1 MINKQSLWF
10 LTLFSLIL
18 VLSIYYI
25 TMPNELLLSNN
36 NSYVDKDGKKDS
48 DENNSS
54 NDDKTK
60 VTINESEYLTAMRVN
75 WEEERQEAIKE
86 LQSKLTSADATVE
99 EKNEAYEQIKYLEQ
113 MKGTEE
119 KLEEKIKSKYNLNSF
134 VSIQDSKI
142 NVIVSSSEH
151 NSELANN
158 IMRTLQ
164 EEFNTKVY
172 ITVKFQ
178 A

>member
-36 NSYVDKDGKKDS
+36 NSYVDKEGKKDS
-48 DENNSS
+48 DKNDSS

-75 WEEERQEAIKE
+75 WEEERQEMIKE
-86 LQSKLTSADATVE
+86 LQAKLTNAEMTVE

-113 MKGTEE
+113 IKGTEE

-142 NVIVSSSEH
+142 NVVVSSNEH

-158 IMRTLQ
+158 IMRTIQ
-164 EEFNTKVY
+164 EEFKTKVY